1 MATLTKKNETVVA
14 PAFKNGVSL
23 QFFQLSFPSTV
34 AAKLDTDTV
43 TYTDSATVSSR
54 SPVAV
59 ALEAVSQLASVE
71 IIGNVQ
77 NLTYGAGQDL
87 RFAVAALGGDF
98 PTDTYDGTN
107 SVSMASRLN
116 SLVRAQSTGSSGWVL
131 YQGVNMA
138 LSTVTSVTI

>member
-1 MATLTKKNETVVA
+1 MASLIKKNETVVT

-34 AAKLDTDTV
+34 AAKLDTDTAN
-43 TYTDSATVSSR
+43 YTDSSTVSSR

-59 ALEAVSQLASVE
+59 ALDAVAQRASIEV
-71 IIGNVQ
+71 IGNVQ
-77 NLTYGAGQDL
+77 NLTYGTGQDL

-107 SVSMASRLN
+107 SVTMTSRLQT
-116 SLVRAQSTGSSGWVL
+116 LVRAASTGTSGWIL
-131 YQGVNMA
+131 YQGVNLA

>member
-1 MATLTKKNETVVA
+1 MATLTKKNETVVT

-34 AAKLDTDTV
+34 AAKLDTDTAN
-43 TYTDSATVSSR
+43 YIDSATVSSR
-54 SPVAV
+54 SPVVA

-77 NLTYGAGQDL
+77 SITYGAGQDL

-107 SVSMASRLN
+107 SVTMASRLQT
-116 SLVRAQSTGSSGWVL
+116 LIRDQSTGTSGWL
-131 YQGVNMA
+131 LFQGVNMA
-138 LSTVTSVTI
+138 QSTLTSVTI

>member
-1 MATLTKKNETVVA
+1 MASLIKKNETVVT

-34 AAKLDTDTV
+34 AAKLDTDTPN
-43 TYTDSATVSSR
+43 YTDSSTVSSR

-59 ALEAVSQLASVE
+59 ALDAVAQRASIEV
-71 IIGNVQ
+71 IGNVQ
-77 NLTYGAGQDL
+77 NLTYGTGQDL

-107 SVSMASRLN
+107 SVTMASRLQT
-116 SLVRAQSTGSSGWVL
+116 LVRAASTGTSGWIL
-131 YQGVNMA
+131 YQGVNLA

>member
-23 QFFQLSFPSTV
+23 QFFQLAFPSTV

-43 TYTDSATVSSR
+43 SYTGASSR

-77 NLTYGAGQDL
+77 NISSGAGRDL
-87 RFAVAALGGDF
+87 RIAVAALGGDF

-107 SVSMASRLN
+107 SVTMASRLQT
-116 SLVRAQSTGSSGWVL
+116 LVRAQSTGTTWTE
-131 YQGVNMA
+131 YQGVNLDGVA
-138 LSTVTSVTI
+138 VTAVTI